1 MQEPSVLDYLKSK
14 LNPWSRETLELPAQ
28 DGESPTQADEQPPV
42 ESASPAVR
50 SAPWRPI
57 LAVGFAILGQS
68 FLEPPGVQTVPALA
82 FYFISL
88 LLLAWMVL
96 RGEWKMPRLR
106 KSDPVEDPG
115 VFRYLSF
122 VLAFVFAL
130 VAFVLFGENSF
141 FGLFAFGENQF
152 NFFNTLAWGL
162 SIALFVYSLWL
173 PKFTLR
179 ERLRQAHEFL
189 TRGSWA
195 IQVTP
200 WLLLL
205 VFIWS
210 LAAFYRFSD
219 LTSIPPEPFSDH
231 AEKLLDVYDLSQG
244 QTKTFF
250 ERNTG
255 REFFQMYLTL
265 AVATVFGTGLSFLSL
280 KLGTALAGF
289 FTLPYVY
296 LLGKE
301 LFNKRVGLL
310 ALAFTAIAYWPNVIS
325 RVGLRFPLYPLFAA
339 PALYYLIR
347 GLRTNSRNDF
357 ILSGLFIG
365 LGLHGYSSFRFL
377 PIFAVVILLLYLL
390 HHWRNVQVRQQVILF
405 SVVLN
410 LAAFLAFLPLLR
422 YSLDRPEFVI
432 YRAMTRLSSA
442 EVPLPGEPLA
452 IFFDNL
458 KNAMLMFNVDN
469 GQIWVHSVTERPAL
483 DMISAAF
490 FALGFLLLLLRY
502 LHHRDWRDLFLV
514 LSIPM
519 LLMPSALSLAFPGE
533 NPSLNRAS
541 GAYIT
546 AFIIVAFAL
555 DSLYKS
561 LKKVGWRKSALA
573 LLAFLF
579 AVSAFQNYDL
589 VFDKYYSRFRYS
601 IWNTSDIAN
610 VANAFHTAGN
620 PLENAWVVAYPHW
633 VDTRLVGVMLDDPTY
648 DPVLWPDQIG
658 DTLYYPGNKIFFV
671 KQNDF
676 ESLELL
682 RAVYP
687 AGSLSYYR
695 AAPDLVGKDF
705 WVFSVPDTLIMPE
718 TDFSTP

>member
-42 ESASPAVR
+42 ESAPPAVR
-50 SAPWRPI
+50 PAPWRPI

-490 FALGFLLLLLRY
+490 FALGFLLLL
-502 LHHRDWRDLFLV
+502 
-514 LSIPM
+514 
-519 LLMPSALSLAFPGE
+519 
-533 NPSLNRAS
+533 
-541 GAYIT
+541 
-546 AFIIVAFAL
+546 
-555 DSLYKS
+555 
-561 LKKVGWRKSALA
+561 
-573 LLAFLF
+573 
-579 AVSAFQNYDL
+579 
-589 VFDKYYSRFRYS
+589 
-601 IWNTSDIAN
+601 
-610 VANAFHTAGN
+610 
-620 PLENAWVVAYPHW
+620 
-633 VDTRLVGVMLDDPTY
+633 
-648 DPVLWPDQIG
+648 
-658 DTLYYPGNKIFFV
+658 
-671 KQNDF
+671 
-676 ESLELL
+676 
-682 RAVYP
+682 
-687 AGSLSYYR
+687 
-695 AAPDLVGKDF
+695 
-705 WVFSVPDTLIMPE
+705 
-718 TDFSTP
+718 